1 MVFRHLLTKS
11 RSLPGA
17 VDHSNRR
24 ILTLKDTIDMKN
36 SLLLT
41 ICLTLGLLSCT
52 SGDKVSLGKGEYI
65 YWINSETRPCV
76 GVGEM
81 TCLQIQKGET
91 LEEGKW
97 LHFYDGIEG
106 FDYEPGYIY
115 KLIVKE
121 TEIPPHQVPAD
132 GSSLKFTL
140 TKILS
145 KQKV

>member
-1 MVFRHLLTKS
+1 
-11 RSLPGA
+11 
-17 VDHSNRR
+17 
-24 ILTLKDTIDMKN
+24 MKT

-52 SGDKVSLGKGEYI
+52 STSNDKVSLEEGEYI
-65 YWINSETRPCV
+65 YWVNSETKPCV
-76 GVGEM
+76 GVSEM
-81 TCLQIQKGET
+81 TCLQVQKSET
-91 LEEGKW
+91 PEEGKW
-97 LHFYDGIEG
+97 LHFYSGIEG

-121 TEIPPHQVPAD
+121 TEIPPHLVPAD

-145 KQKV
+145 KEKV